1 MRVLFFLMKQSDIK
15 IVSVVRQKLRFDKQ
29 MLLYVVFFGFSALMW
44 FFNRL
49 GEETNAT
56 IQYPI
61 TFINLPMQKVVV
73 NDLPDNFDL
82 SVHGRGFDILRYK
95 LGKTPEPV
103 VINLSRLNHI
113 LAKESTMEFNLGTNA
128 LFEEIKS
135 QLPTDIGLTMIQP
148 DTIYFV
154 FSNYGEKRVPVI
166 PVLDLH
172 FDSQCRIDGDVAV
185 EPNMVTVNGP
195 DIILDTLKAVYTK
208 PISARKVTHNVR
220 KNVEL
225 QPIEG
230 IALVHRRVKVEVPVS
245 KFTESVIT
253 VPITVKNES
262 DNYNVK
268 VMPNEV
274 VIRYWVSIND
284 FSRINPSDFKVEV
297 DAGQVNSQ
305 IGLQLPVDVSVKPQ
319 NVFNVQVEP
328 KIVNFVIESR

>member
-1 MRVLFFLMKQSDIK
+1 MNESDIK
-15 IVSVVRQKLRFDKQ
+15 IVSVVKQKLRFDKQ
-29 MLLYVVFFGFSALMW
+29 MLIYVMFFGFSALMW
-44 FFNRL
+44 FFNKL

-82 SVHGRGFDILRYK
+82 TVHGRGFDILRYK

-113 LAKESTMEFNLGTNA
+113 LAKESTMEFNLETSV

-135 QLPTDIGLTMIQP
+135 QLSNDIELTMIQP

-172 FDSQCRIDGDVAV
+172 FASQCRIDGQVSVDPA
-185 EPNMVTVNGP
+185 MVTVNGP
-195 DIILDTLKAVYTK
+195 DLILDTLQAVYTK
-208 PISARKVTHNVR
+208 PLSVRKVTHNVR

-230 IALVHRRVKVEVPVS
+230 LALIRHKVKVDVPVS
-245 KFTESVIT
+245 KFTESLVT
-253 VPITVKNES
+253 VPVTVKNES
-262 DNYNVK
+262 DSLKVK

-274 VIRYWVSIND
+274 DIRYWVSIND
-284 FSRINPSDFKVEV
+284 FSRINHSDFKVEV
-297 DAGQVNSQ
+297 DASQ
-305 IGLQLPVDVSVKPQ
+305 IDLQMGLQLPVYISVQPQEVYNVSIDPQ
-319 NVFNVQVEP
+319 
-328 KIVNFVIESR
+328 IVNFVLESR